1 MAKSLSELV
10 AEIVLTQ
17 SQRRDLDA
25 DEITRLSLQTAQA
38 FKLIQQVERGGEF
51 PPELNL
57 QSTQSAP
64 PFSQT
69 PAAEES
75 KKPTMNPLESIKKDA
90 IICLECGTAFKQISY
105 KHLQSHGLTPAEY
118 REKYGFSKRQALT
131 AKSVSEQRGERMKQS
146 GLVAKMQEGRRSK
159 TTESESQ

>member
-57 QSTQSAP
+57 QSPQSAP
-64 PFSQT
+64 QSSQT
-69 PAAEES
+69 PAPEES
-75 KKPTMNPLESIKKDA
+75 KKPSMNPMDSIKQDE

-105 KHLQSHGLTPAEY
+105 KHLQAHGLTPAEY
-118 REKYGFSKRQALT
+118 REKNGFSKRQALT
-131 AKSVSEQRGERMKQS
+131 ARSVSEKRSEMVKS
-146 GLVAKMQEGRRSK
+146 GLADKMQEGRRMKKS
-159 TTESESQ
+159 ESESQ

>member
-57 QSTQSAP
+57 QSIQSAP
-64 PFSQT
+64 QSSQT
-69 PAAEES
+69 PAPEES
-75 KKPTMNPLESIKKDA
+75 KKPTMNPMESIGNEK
-90 IICLECGTAFKQISY
+90 ITCLECGKAFKQISY
-105 KHLQSHGLTPAEY
+105 KHLQSHGLTPEEY
-118 REKYGFSKRQALT
+118 RAKYGFSKRQALT
-131 AKSVSEQRGERMKQS
+131 ARSVSEKRAERMKQS

-159 TTESESQ
+159 QTESE

>member
-38 FKLIQQVERGGEF
+38 FKVIQQVERGGDF
-51 PPELNL
+51 PPESIL
-57 QSTQSAP
+57 QSMQTASQA
-64 PFSQT
+64 FQT
-69 PAAEES
+69 PAAEEP
-75 KKPTMNPLESIKKDA
+75 KKPTMKPMDSIKKDE
-90 IICLECGTAFKQISY
+90 IICLECGASFKQISY
-105 KHLQSHGLTPAEY
+105 KHLQTHDLTPEVY
-118 REKYGFSKRQALT
+118 REKYGFKKRQPLT
-131 AKSVSEQRGERMKQS
+131 ARAVSEERGKRMKAS

-159 TTESESQ
+159 KTEPESA